1 MSYSGP
7 CYDLPRLTE
16 ALSVCATSIVRVI
29 AVANSTKNKSD
40 ITCITFGIDSSLTLT
55 NQMAGSF
62 IPRGVWTLIEANTG
76 IICACLPMLK
86 QPLTII
92 FPRMFRGS
100 TKDQSDRPSKD
111 SHQLDSH
118 PNTNTWVSPDG
129 TIINSVKTSVTAGG
143 PKKFPY
149 KGDVDDEEHTPGW
162 HHKNQPQSIL
172 RQTEVVVSRQ
182 GAEESTLSL
191 KTPASVKEH
200 V

>member
-1 MSYSGP
+1 M
-7 CYDLPRLTE
+7 
-16 ALSVCATSIVRVI
+16 V
-29 AVANSTKNKSD
+29 
-40 ITCITFGIDSSLTLT
+40 
-55 NQMAGSF
+55 GSF

-86 QPLTII
+86 QPLTIL
-92 FPRMFRGS
+92 FPRIFRGS
-100 TKDQSDRPSKD
+100 TTDQSNRPSKD

-143 PKKFPY
+143 SKKFPY
-149 KGDVDDEEHTPGW
+149 KRDADDEEHTPGW
-162 HHKNQPQSIL
+162 HHKNQPRSIL

-182 GAEESTLSL
+182 GAGESTLSL